1 MFEKK
6 PKVIKV
12 GGKDVVLQ
20 PKPGFSLFKRGPKKA
35 PAAVL
40 SPFSAKGQPEGTI
53 PTPNISM
60 PKQLPQQAQPQSPSV
75 QQPSQQVP
83 QAASAPVVT
92 AAPHPKTL
100 STTINRPA
108 YKSGFVSKYVAKTLS
123 KHKELPGIL
132 TSQNVPGTPASFIK
146 RMLFS
151 AAVVALM
158 IAAAAIILFIRLGQ
172 PAIISALIGL
182 VLGFVF
188 FRMAFSTFLNYPSNK
203 RKKSEKGVERDILF
217 AARDLIISL
226 RSGMPLYNAMASV
239 STGYGD
245 ASIQFRKIIEL
256 VQLGAPLEDAIDK
269 QISDTKSPSFRRLMI
284 QASVSVRAG
293 ADVVASLQTVL
304 DDLQQERMIELRRY
318 GQKLNAIAMFYML
331 FGVILP
337 SMGLAVG
344 TILTTFISLFQITP
358 QILFSAL
365 IGIGFLQIVFLKL
378 ITSSRPV
385 FSM

>member
-6 PKVIKV
+6 PKVVKV
-12 GGKDVVLQ
+12 DGKDIVLQ
-20 PKPGFSLFKRGPKKA
+20 PKPGFSLFKRKSAEKKGDA
-35 PAAVL
+35 LQAKPAA
-40 SPFSAKGQPEGTI
+40 
-53 PTPNISM
+53 
-60 PKQLPQQAQPQSPSV
+60 PQQGPAEQQESQIQ
-75 QQPSQQVP
+75 QQPVHPKAETVP
-83 QAASAPVVT
+83 QITPISRVTSGPIRTPPLQQSSSKIGRPV
-92 AAPHPKTL
+92 
-100 STTINRPA
+100 

-123 KHKELPGIL
+123 AHKELSGVL
-132 TSQNVPGTPASFIK
+132 TSQNVPGTPESFIR

-151 AAVVALM
+151 AVAVALM
-158 IAAAAIILFIRLGQ
+158 IAAATIVIFIRLGQ
-172 PAIISALIGL
+172 TVIISILIGI
-182 VLGFVF
+182 VLSFVF
-188 FRMAFSTFLNYPSNK
+188 FRMAFSTFINYPNNK
-203 RKKSEKGVERDILF
+203 RKKSEKGVEKDILF

-245 ASIQFRKIIEL
+245 ASIQFRKIIEQ
-256 VQLGAPLEDAIDK
+256 VQLGSPLEDAIDK
-269 QISDTKSPSFRRLMI
+269 QISDTKSQSFRRLMI

-337 SMGLAVG
+337 SMGIAVG

>member
-1 MFEKK
+1 M
-6 PKVIKV
+6 PPPNIAS
-12 GGKDVVLQ
+12 Q
-20 PKPGFSLFKRGPKKA
+20 PSSQAPSRAVPTQNPSQTISNRVAAQAAQQRTAVQPTGRPSYQKIGKPG
-35 PAAVL
+35 
-40 SPFSAKGQPEGTI
+40 
-53 PTPNISM
+53 
-60 PKQLPQQAQPQSPSV
+60 
-75 QQPSQQVP
+75 
-83 QAASAPVVT
+83 
-92 AAPHPKTL
+92 
-100 STTINRPA
+100 
-108 YKSGFVSKYVAKTLS
+108 YKSGFVSKYVGKTLS
-123 KHKELPGIL
+123 KHKDLPAIL
-132 TSQNVPGTPASFIK
+132 KSENVAGTPEDFIK

-151 AAVVALM
+151 SIIVAIMIAVAAV
-158 IAAAAIILFIRLGQ
+158 ILFLRLGQ
-172 PAIISALIGL
+172 TFILSALFGI

-188 FRMAFSTFLNYPSNK
+188 FRMAFSTFVNYPKSK
-203 RKKSEKGVERDILF
+203 RNKSEKGVEKDILF

-256 VQLGAPLEDAIDK
+256 VQLGSPLEDAIDK
-269 QISDTKSPSFRRLMI
+269 QIAETKSPSFRRLMI

-358 QILFSAL
+358 QILFGAL
-365 IGIGFLQIVFLKL
+365 IGIGFLQVVFLKL